1 MGKKP
6 PIPLLVDGKRIDGR
20 SPDELRPIKMHVG
33 EVEQADG
40 SARVSFGNTEA
51 LVAVYGPRELYPKF
65 LQESDTGIIR
75 ARYAMAPF
83 SVDERKSPVPDRR
96 SIEISKVT
104 REALAPAVFL
114 EDFPKAVVDVYEEI
128 LQADGS
134 TRVTA
139 INAASLALASA
150 GVPMRD
156 LVAACSVG
164 KIGDTLIVDLNG
176 KEDNY
181 SEADIAV
188 AMMPSKE
195 EITLLQMD
203 GRLTKE
209 EVFKLLKKAVE
220 KLKEIGEL
228 QRKALYEKYKVV
240 EE

>member
-1 MGKKP
+1 MMKKGEVQ
-6 PIPLLVDGKRIDGR
+6 LLINGRRTDGR
-20 SPDELRPIKMHVG
+20 LPEEIRKIEMSIG
-33 EVEQADG
+33 EIEQADG
-40 SARVSFGNTEA
+40 SARVRFGNTEA
-51 LVAVYGPRELYPKF
+51 LVAVYGPRSLYPKF
-65 LQESDTGIIR
+65 LQEEEKGLLR

-83 SVDERKSPVPDRR
+83 SVDERKSPTPDRR

-104 REALAPAVFL
+104 TEALSAAVFL
-114 EDFPKAVVDVYEEI
+114 EEFPKAAIDVYEQI

-150 GVPMRD
+150 GIPMRD

-164 KIGDTLIVDLNG
+164 KIDNTLIVDLNG

-181 SEADIAV
+181 SEADMAV
-188 AMMPSKE
+188 AMMPSKG

-209 EVFKLLKKAVE
+209 EVMTLL
-220 KLKEIGEL
+220 
-228 QRKALYEKYKVV
+228 RKAEETCKKIYEMQKQTLYEHYKTVS
-240 EE
+240 E